1 MTAGTAPD
9 KAPNPFVGPRAIR
22 QGEPIYGRDHEVL
35 QLLDLLIAERIVLLY
50 SPSGAGKTSLIQAG
64 LIPMLQREGFGVL
77 PVVRVGLDP
86 GHNLTVRSGNRYLAS
101 ALFSLEGDTADGEK
115 QRTAEIDQVPLGA
128 YLERRGRSEGHD
140 NQVLVI
146 DALEE
151 LLTRDPTDG
160 PTKQRFMTEVGE
172 VLRDRKRWALFAVR
186 EDYLGGLE
194 PYLRHVPTRL
204 ATTFRLNLLEAP
216 AARAAMQSPARAAGV
231 AFSDAAASR
240 LVDNLRSVQVQRP
253 EGRVEDLGPY
263 VEPVQ
268 LQVVC
273 RRLWERLPPGATEI
287 GTADVDAVGDVD
299 RALAGYYAEQVAAVA
314 HRTRMQERTIREW
327 FDRQLITEQGFRG
340 QVLQGPGGDPEGQA
354 LRLLEDAHLVRS
366 EQRRGATWFELT
378 HDRLVQPI
386 RTDNAVWRVRN
397 LSALQRQ
404 AALWND
410 QHRGEGLLLRGDALV
425 DAERRLQDEPV
436 ELSATERQFLDAC
449 RALALRE
456 REAARRQRRLRWLTA
471 CLAALLV
478 LTLVTAGVALQQRN
492 RARSSSAQASA
503 AARLAASGQ
512 LTAEAAR
519 TVDDDPRTALLLAI
533 AAQQL
538 HDDADTRASLVH
550 SLTSTRYAGTFA
562 GHQLGVNS
570 VALSPDGGTL
580 ATAGAD
586 GTVFVWDVARRA
598 PVGQPLS
605 GHRAA
610 VWSVAFSPDRRTLA
624 TAGAD
629 GTVVLWDLARRAP
642 LGPPLR
648 GHAGEVTAVAFGRD
662 GRTLASAGKDKVVRL
677 WDVARRAPAGRP
689 LTGHSDTIWSV
700 AFSPD
705 GRTLASG
712 GRDKLV
718 RLWDLTDPA
727 RPARL
732 GRPLGGHEQVV
743 NSVAFSPDGRTLASG
758 SSDHTVIL
766 RDLTDRAHPV
776 DLGRPLTGHS
786 AAVWSVAFSPD
797 GRTLAT
803 GSYDTSTILWNM
815 ANPARPVRLHQLNGH
830 RNAVTSVVFSP
841 DGRSLVTGSL
851 DSSAIRWDV
860 EGVKLA
866 RRGPALQGHGEGVA
880 SVAFSRDRGTLAT
893 AGADGTVVL
902 WDLARRAPLGPPLRG
917 HAGEVTAVAFSPD
930 GGTLATAGA
939 DGTVMLWEVTSPAG
953 PIRVGRLTG
962 HEESVNSVAFSPDG
976 RTLASGGDDRLVR
989 LWDVTRQDLVGQPL
1003 TGNDDAVNSVAFSPD
1018 GRTLVSGGDDRLVR
1032 LWDLTDR
1039 ARPVRLDP
1047 PLQGHDQGVAAV
1059 AFSPDGATL
1068 ASGGDEGN
1076 VIFWDVANRTRPARL
1091 GKPLTGHRDAVAGVA
1106 FSPDGRT
1113 LASGGDDRRVMVW
1126 DAADR
1131 ARPARLGQPLTGH
1144 GEAVTSVAFSPDGR
1158 TLVAGIDDGTAVPW
1172 NLTELYAL
1180 RDGAVDRACSLAG
1193 GGLDREE
1200 WSRYVSGLPYE
1211 ATCSGRP

>member
-1 MTAGTAPD
+1 MTAGTAPG

-101 ALFSLEGDTADGEK
+101 TLFSLEGDAADGEK
-115 QRTAEIDQVPLGA
+115 QRTAEIDQVSLGA
-128 YLERRGRSEGHD
+128 YLERHGRSDGHD

-216 AARAAMQSPARAAGV
+216 AARAAMQSPAQAAGV
-231 AFSDAAASR
+231 VFSDAAASR

-354 LRLLEDAHLVRS
+354 LQLLEDAHLVRS

-386 RTDNAVWRVRN
+386 RSDNAVWRVRN

-456 REAARRQRRLRWLTA
+456 REAARRQRWLRWLTA

-478 LTLVTAGVALQQRN
+478 LTLVTAGIALQQRN

-503 AARLAASGQ
+503 AARLAASRQ
-512 LTAEAAR
+512 LTAEAAS

-562 GHQLGVNS
+562 GHQLDVNS
-570 VALSPDGGTL
+570 VALSPDGRTL
-580 ATAGAD
+580 ATASAD
-586 GTVFVWDVARRA
+586 GAVVLWDLARRA
-598 PVGQPLS
+598 PIGKPLS

-629 GTVVLWDLARRAP
+629 GAVVLWDLARRAP

-662 GRTLASAGKDKVVRL
+662 GRTLASAGKDKMVRL
-677 WDVARRAPAGRP
+677 WDVARRAPAGQP
-689 LTGHSDTIWSV
+689 LSGHRDTIWSV

-712 GRDKLV
+712 GRDRVV
-718 RLWDLTDPA
+718 RLWDVTDPT

-743 NSVAFSPDGRTLASG
+743 NSVAFSPDGRTLA
-758 SSDHTVIL
+758 
-766 RDLTDRAHPV
+766 
-776 DLGRPLTGHS
+776 
-786 AAVWSVAFSPD
+786 
-797 GRTLAT
+797 T
-803 GSYDTSTILWNM
+803 GSYDTSTILWNV
-815 ANPARPVRLHQLNGH
+815 ANPGRPVRLRELNGH
-830 RNAVTSVVFSP
+830 HNAVTSVVFSAN
-841 DGRSLVTGSL
+841 GRSLVTGSL
-851 DSSAIRWDV
+851 DATAIRWDV

-893 AGADGTVVL
+893 AGADGAVVL

-939 DGTVMLWEVTSPAG
+939 DGTVILWEVASPAG

-962 HEESVNSVAFSPDG
+962 HEEAVNSVAFSPDGATLASGGDDKLIRLWDVTRQDLLGQPMTGNDDAVNSVAFSPDG
-976 RTLASGGDDRLVR
+976 RTLASGGDDK
-989 LWDVTRQDLVGQPL
+989 
-1003 TGNDDAVNSVAFSPD
+1003 
-1018 GRTLVSGGDDRLVR
+1018 LVR

-1039 ARPVRLDP
+1039 ARPVLLDP

-1068 ASGGDEGN
+1068 VSGGDEGN

-1113 LASGGDDRRVMVW
+1113 LASAGDDRRVMVW
-1126 DAADR
+1126 DVADR

-1144 GEAVTSVAFSPDGR
+1144 GEAVNSVAFSPDGR

-1193 GGLDREE
+1193 GGLDRDE
-1200 WSRYVSGLPYE
+1200 WSRYVSGLPHE
-1211 ATCSGRP
+1211 ATCSRRP